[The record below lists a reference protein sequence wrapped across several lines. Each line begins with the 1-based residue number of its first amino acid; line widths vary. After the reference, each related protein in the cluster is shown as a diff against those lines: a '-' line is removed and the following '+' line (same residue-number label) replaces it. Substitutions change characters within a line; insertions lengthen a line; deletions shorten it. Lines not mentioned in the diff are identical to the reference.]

1 MSRFSPSD
9 AALEGF
15 RLTRAH
21 PGTILAWCFIYLGG
35 LFLISIAM
43 IATLGPKF
51 IEMARK
57 GQLITAQQDPAQ
69 LAETLSGSWPALIVV
84 VIMTLLLMSMIMG
97 GIFRLVLRPAEHGF
111 AHLRLGKDELRLAVV
126 NLALVVIGVFF
137 LAVGVLL
144 TSFAA
149 RAGGL
154 AGALVSLVFVAFT
167 IWIGVRLALLTPMAF
182 DHGKIEFRAA
192 WALSRDHFWPL
203 AGMIVMA
210 VIFYLIVWV
219 LMSVGSFALV
229 ELSGGQQ
236 AMKDVSLLTPLTA
249 LAAALSLVMQM
260 LLQILQIMMIYGPFA
275 VAYRQITAEA
285 EPETF
290 A

>member
-15 RLTRAH
+15 RLARAH

-57 GQLITAQQDPAQ
+57 GQLVTAQQDPAQ
-69 LAETLSGSWPALIVV
+69 LADTLSSSWPALIVV

-126 NLALVVIGVFF
+126 NLALVAIGIFF
-137 LAVGVLL
+137 LALGVLL
-144 TSFAA
+144 TSIVSRSGPFAVA
-149 RAGGL
+149 I
-154 AGALVSLVFVAFT
+154 VSIVFVAFT
-167 IWIGVRLALLTPMAF
+167 VWIGVRLALLTPMAF

-192 WALSRDHFWPL
+192 WNLSRDHFWSL
-203 AGMIVMA
+203 LGMVLMA

-219 LMSVGSFALV
+219 LMSVASIVLV
-229 ELSGGQQ
+229 ELSGGEQ
-236 AMKDVSLLTPLTA
+236 AMKDVSMLTPLTA

-275 VAYRQITAEA
+275 VAYRQITAE
-285 EPETF
+285 PEKDAF